1 MDTRGGGPDLVIKY
15 MGNMKNKNK
24 VGRQRKRE
32 YGGLALEAYIH
43 SRKPFPA
50 TYSIF
55 YSVHYIKLIKRYVW

>member
-1 MDTRGGGPDLVIKY
+1 MIKY
-15 MGNMKNKNK
+15 MGNMKKKNK

-55 YSVHYIKLIKRYVW
+55 CSVHYIKLIKRYV